1 MCGCWIHA
9 DKDCFGAYYD
19 TLAIATENHMH
30 CYSTLVSGV
39 DRPAQVDQQILL
51 QVLPSASGTNVA
63 GKGYNIV
70 LDAVLPILLSAINRF
85 LEFGVVPASL
95 KAAVVTPMLKKE
107 GLDPEILSNYRP
119 VSNLSF
125 VSKLTERV
133 VTDQLTVHLEVNGLQ
148 DPMSEY

>member
-1 MCGCWIHA
+1 M
-9 DKDCFGAYYD
+9 
-19 TLAIATENHMH
+19 
-30 CYSTLVSGV
+30 
-39 DRPAQVDQQILL
+39 
-51 QVLPSASGTNVA
+51 A
-63 GKGYNIV
+63 GEGYNVV

-119 VSNLSF
+119 VSNLFF